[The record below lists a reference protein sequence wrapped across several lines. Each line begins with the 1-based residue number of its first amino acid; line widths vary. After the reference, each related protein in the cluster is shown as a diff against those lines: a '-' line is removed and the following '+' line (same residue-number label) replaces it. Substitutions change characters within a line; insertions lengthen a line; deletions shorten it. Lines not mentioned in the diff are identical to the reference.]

1 VNRKALR
8 IGGVV
13 RAFSLNAR
21 RYPFPADAKAD
32 KLFPMSTRTISA
44 VLLACGL
51 VLAAPPSLAKP
62 SAKDVAAAKKSSK
75 EGQKLEKKKAWEDA
89 KAAYEKSLE
98 LNDTPSTRIRLAGVE
113 EELGN
118 LVEAAAQ
125 LRVALEA
132 KKLSFAQRTKA
143 KKALKK
149 IEKRIPVLT
158 LDVPAGF
165 AGKVSV
171 DDRELTAS
179 ELSQPINVNPGSHEV
194 RAEAEGSRPFRES
207 IEFADG
213 DTKNLSILLTE
224 LEPEK
229 PEPEP
234 EPAPVKKGG
243 DKTLAYVSLG
253 VGVVGLGVGTYMGLK
268 ARSTKDELDGACSNG
283 VCSESQRDLYD
294 KGKSQANISTVGFI
308 VGAVGIGAGTVLL
321 LSGGGKEGKV
331 EARHASPYVGPGSVG
346 VAGWF

>member
-1 VNRKALR
+1 MGR
-8 IGGVV
+8 VV

-21 RYPFPADAKAD
+21 GCPFPAEAKAD
-32 KLFPMSTRTISA
+32 KLVSMSPRTISA
-44 VLLACGL
+44 ALLALGL
-51 VLAAPPSLAKP
+51 VLATPPALAKP

-75 EGQKLEKKKAWEDA
+75 EGQKLEKKKAWDEA

-98 LNDTPSTRIRLAGVE
+98 LNDTPATRIRLAAVE

-132 KKLSFAQRTKA
+132 KKLSFAQRAKA
-143 KKALKK
+143 KKSLKQ

-158 LDVPAGF
+158 LDLPAGF
-165 AGKVSV
+165 SGKVYV

-179 ELSQPINVNPGSHEV
+179 ELSQPINVNPGSREV
-194 RAEAEGSRPFRES
+194 RAESEGHRPFKES
-207 IEFADG
+207 VQLAEKE
-213 DTKNLSILLTE
+213 TKSLSILLTE
-224 LEPEK
+224 LPPDK

-234 EPAPVKKGG
+234 EPAPVKKTGG
-243 DKTLAYVSLG
+243 DKTLAYISLG
-253 VGVVGLGVGTYMGLK
+253 VGIVGVGVGTYMGLK
-268 ARSTKDELDGACSNG
+268 ARSTKDELDGACRSG
-283 VCSESQRDLYD
+283 VCSESERDLYD
-294 KGKSQANISTVGFI
+294 KGKGQANISTVGFI
-308 VGAVGIGAGTVLL
+308 VGAVGIGAGSVLL

-346 VAGWF
+346 VAGRF